1 MKLNPESNESRE
13 SEPIHYNF
21 GEDQGLKYYYF
32 LIDNKYFST
41 DKYQFICLTYK
52 TKT

>member
-1 MKLNPESNESRE
+1 MKLNPESNESQE

-21 GEDQGLKYYYF
+21 GEDQGLKYCF

-41 DKYQFICLTYK
+41 DIYLFDI
-52 TKT
+52 